1 MKKPFLT
8 IAVLLGMLVSIN
20 AQQAVKIG
28 PLGFLFG
35 NYNLRYE
42 KALSEKTSFQV
53 GANFYDYDLG
63 GFKTTGFGID
73 AGWRYYFKEAI
84 KGAYIFPSANFDFNK
99 TSIGSNT
106 NEKGSFSNLNIGA
119 TIGYQ
124 WVAGGGFVTDLGL
137 GYGTN
142 IAVSSDDAFADS
154 RDLGVGGSPRFTFA
168 IGYSF

>member
-1 MKKPFLT
+1 MKKSFLT
-8 IAVLLGMLVSIN
+8 FILLAGFIFSMN
-20 AQQAVKIG
+20 AQQAIKIG

-42 KALSEKTSFQV
+42 KALNEKSSFQV

-63 GFKTTGFGID
+63 DFGTSGFGLD

-84 KGAYIFPSANFDFNK
+84 KGAYLFPSLNYDFNK
-99 TSIGSNT
+99 TNLGLGT
-106 NEKGSFSNLNIGA
+106 DAEGSFSNLNVGA

-137 GYGTN
+137 GYGYN
-142 IAVSSDDAFADS
+142 IGVSADDAFADT
-154 RDLGVGGSPRFTFA
+154 RDLGTGGGVRFTFA